1 LEAWIE
7 LVIVRHLTGQDD
19 EEIQQQPA
27 GSSTT
32 VVVRS
37 DTEEEKKI
45 APSARSSSGRFGPQ
59 DGISFLQ
66 NLTQFTFLKR
76 EAGRF
81 ARTLLKILL
90 KHLSPNGRG
99 NVTPDLVLIILKLAV
114 VGQGSVHHD
123 LFLAALDWL
132 LKYQPTES

>member
-1 LEAWIE
+1 LNFRRINEDRLEAWIE
-7 LVIVRHLTGQDD
+7 LVIHRHLTDQDD

-37 DTEEEKKI
+37 DTEEEEKI
-45 APSARSSSGRFGPQ
+45 APSAGSSSGRFGPQ

-66 NLTQFTFLKR
+66 NLTQFAFLKR

-81 ARTLLKILL
+81 ARSLLKILL
-90 KHLSPNGRG
+90 
-99 NVTPDLVLIILKLAV
+99 
-114 VGQGSVHHD
+114 
-123 LFLAALDWL
+123 
-132 LKYQPTES
+132 